1 MTVTNTKPKERYS
14 YSRLSSFRQCPYSW
28 KQRYI
33 HGNKGIDNSFSD
45 YGKIVHEIL
54 EQFSL
59 GKLELF
65 ELSSIF
71 ESRFDLVNW
80 NFPHNKFVDL
90 EESYRNKGIA
100 YFDNFEGWD
109 AEVLGVEQ
117 EFEFTI
123 NGYDFIGYIDL
134 ILKKDDDIIIVDHKS
149 KSKFSSKR
157 DKMEYTR
164 QLYLYAY
171 WVHEKYG
178 KYPAK
183 LIFNLFKSQV
193 MIEIPFNM
201 VAYKETIKW
210 VLDTI
215 EAIKIETEFKP
226 NVDVFFCAN
235 LCNIRET
242 CIHRTGVQIL
252 EGE

>member
-1 MTVTNTKPKERYS
+1 
-14 YSRLSSFRQCPYSW
+14 
-28 KQRYI
+28 
-33 HGNKGIDNSFSD
+33 
-45 YGKIVHEIL
+45 
-54 EQFSL
+54 
-59 GKLELF
+59 
-65 ELSSIF
+65 
-71 ESRFDLVNW
+71 
-80 NFPHNKFVDL
+80 
-90 EESYRNKGIA
+90 
-100 YFDNFEGWD
+100 
-109 AEVLGVEQ
+109 
-117 EFEFTI
+117 
-123 NGYDFIGYIDL
+123 
-134 ILKKDDDIIIVDHKS
+134 
-149 KSKFSSKR
+149 
-157 DKMEYTR
+157 MEYTR